1 MRKRKLLILLSL
13 SLGLS
18 LAGPA
23 LGQTVNPDEVR
34 RTFLGTRQQPQVSGV
49 LFKKRT
55 GRGGSTSAG
64 GGVASGTAGGFGGSR
79 GISSRVGAVMSRPP
93 KSAPPA
99 SAGDA
104 PPTPEP
110 VAAPAAEVPAPG
122 LGLGYTLFQKAPDGS
137 IVRSEPSHGFGPDE
151 KVRLWLEPSTD
162 GYLYVFTASA
172 TGPPFLLYPAPNIN
186 AGRNLVYAHIP
197 LEWPLAN
204 DGVAEESRWLQFPA
218 KAGAATFYVVLAKE
232 PLAGLPVGKKLA
244 DYCAQHKDAAGQCQL
259 EKKLWADIA
268 AFDQPGQVQSAETA
282 NATRQKQMPV
292 ELAVTLMARGY
303 GLTPEDPTPS
313 VIFMNAD
320 AARSVFFTKLEILH
334 K

>member
-1 MRKRKLLILLSL
+1 MCKRNLLILLSL

-49 LFKKRT
+49 VFKKRT

-64 GGVASGTAGGFGGSR
+64 GGIASGTAGGFGGSR
-79 GISSRVGAVMSRPP
+79 GISNRVMVRRTKPV
-93 KSAPPA
+93 PPA
-99 SAGDA
+99 SAGDV
-104 PPTPEP
+104 PPTPGP
-110 VAAPAAEVPAPG
+110 VAAPVAEVPAPG

-137 IVRSEPSHGFGPDE
+137 IVRSEPSHSFGPGE

-172 TGPPFLLYPAPNIN
+172 TGPPFLLYPASNIN

-197 LEWPLAN
+197 LEWPFGS

-218 KAGAATFYVVLAKE
+218 KGTATFYVVLAKE

-282 NATRQKQMPV
+282 NAPQQKQMPV

-320 AARSVFFTKLEILH
+320 AARSVFLRN
-334 K
+334 